1 MILKKKISRREVK
14 HEKLPRMQ
22 KHTAL
27 SQKSVAEKKMFL
39 LFLDRNICVGTQKN
53 RLDVTDILS

>member
-1 MILKKKISRREVK
+1 MLLEKKQQTRSMKNYPGHS
-14 HEKLPRMQ
+14 
-22 KHTAL
+22 AL
-27 SQKSVAEKKMFL
+27 SQKSVAEKMFK